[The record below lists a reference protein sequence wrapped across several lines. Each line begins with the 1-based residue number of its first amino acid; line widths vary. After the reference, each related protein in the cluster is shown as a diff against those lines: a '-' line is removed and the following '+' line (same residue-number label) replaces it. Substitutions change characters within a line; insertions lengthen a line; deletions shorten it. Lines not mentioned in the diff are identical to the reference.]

1 MTVVRHQFVERE
13 TGRIRTEELVGDK
26 AIRFLYSTAREKAP
40 VLFRA
45 LTSRRISTDILAFM
59 KFDSRI
65 GIPGRKSIES
75 LGVNLSECV
84 NPEEFTTLRKVF
96 ERRIRYWDCRPMS
109 QDPWKIVSPADSR
122 VILGSLDTSSEIF
135 LKEKFFHY
143 EELFGPGNKHWSS
156 KFQGGDFAIFRLT
169 PEKYHYN
176 HSPVSG
182 LVLDCYE
189 ISGDY
194 HSCNP
199 SAVVN
204 LVTPFSKNKRA
215 VTIIDSDV
223 PGGTGVGI
231 VAMVEIVAL
240 MIGDIAQA
248 YSEFRYENPNPVKP
262 GMFLQKG
269 APKSLYRPGSS
280 TDALLFQRG
289 RIGFCADIVNNLR
302 LSGVNSRFSEGFGR
316 PLVET
321 ELKVRSTIG
330 CAMPIPEKRR
340 AVLTDRVPEFGE
352 RRGDCLNPCESFR
365 IGLPKTAAVNLKLCK
380 QKDADSECWEKTS

>member
-1 MTVVRHQFVERE
+1 VIQPMKFVRHQFVERE
-13 TGRIRTEELVGDK
+13 TGKIKTEELVGDK
-26 AIRFLYSTAREKAP
+26 AIRFLYSSAREKAP
-40 VLFRA
+40 VFFRA
-45 LTSRRISTDILAFM
+45 LTSRRISTDILAFI
-59 KFDSRI
+59 KFDSNI
-65 GIPGRKSIES
+65 GIPGRRSIES
-75 LGVNLSECV
+75 LGINLSECM

-109 QDPWKIVSPADSR
+109 KDPWKIVSPADSK
-122 VILGSLDTSSEIF
+122 VI
-135 LKEKFFHY
+135 FFHY
-143 EELFGPGNKHWSS
+143 EELFGPGNRHWSS

-280 TDALLFQRG
+280 TDALLFQSG
-289 RIGFCADIVNNLR
+289 RMRFCADIVNNLGMN
-302 LSGVNSRFSEGFGR
+302 SVESRFSEGFGR

-330 CAMPIPEKRR
+330 CAIPIPDKRR
-340 AVLTDRVPEFGE
+340 DVSTDRVPEFGE
-352 RRGDCLNPCESFR
+352 RRCDCRNICESFK
-365 IGLPKTAAVNLKLCK
+365 IGLPKNEAVNLKLFK
-380 QKDADSECWEKTS
+380 QDDAEFECWEKNL